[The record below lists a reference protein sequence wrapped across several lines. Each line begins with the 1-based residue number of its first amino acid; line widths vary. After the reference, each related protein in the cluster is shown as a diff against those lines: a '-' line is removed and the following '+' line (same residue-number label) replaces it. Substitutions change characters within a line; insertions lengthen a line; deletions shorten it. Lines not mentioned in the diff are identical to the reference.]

1 MLLILYTCILKINT
15 QKRFLPNRIAK
26 VWNTLPMWVVNS
38 DCLNKFKNNLDRLWK
53 KQEIVF
59 DRRDIDTSIYMFHI

>member
-1 MLLILYTCILKINT
+1 MLQILYILKINIT
-15 QKRFLPNRIAK
+15 KRFLPNRIAK

-53 KQEIVF
+53 KQEIVYDF
-59 DRRDIDTSIYMFHI
+59 TRDIDTSIYMFHI